1 MTGLGFNKMKNRI
14 NIDTGGSRR
23 GDVRSDT
30 IEEIRPSEDVELGIY
45 HAEEIQPDS
54 PEAEEKFN
62 AQLGKY
68 KASKKELMN
77 FSALWPIMVVFHV
90 VTATRTSLE
99 RSGSGG
105 ALFLA
110 GYIIQWVVNAVFI
123 SFIIAQALIAITA
136 KNQKYRLTYLFCRRY
151 LKKSFGG
158 RIEDVIGILGTLVHG
173 IYLLARVYSGVCEEG
188 TSMFKSQYCN
198 PVAASNSIPHDQV
211 LLLYSIPIVCQ
222 CLFRGISVEAI
233 VTSWIATIFFVL
245 FALIEVRGWL
255 QIWTLLYSIIF
266 MNISYEM
273 ERSYRVLY
281 VQRMKVEYS
290 TKVTERHKQN
300 ILKNSLS
307 IEVELREREHLQLRS
322 LMGNVAHDLKT
333 PLHSLEADL
342 EVLNVFISQIPS
354 NLLELVSVDF
364 QMKCGGDIIDPQS
377 ILQSLNSTCKFMEM
391 AINRS
396 QDFMRASNNIP
407 LVPTIET
414 LDLKAAIDMS
424 VACINQLQTVRP
436 IIAHPLEIGIC
447 SHIIS
452 DKHWLSENVL
462 CLLSN
467 AIKFGG
473 TGDVHVRVQVMNP
486 ITRKSASCD
495 AFSSHISLN
504 KKMIDLSQLGK
515 SDINLIHTAPLALDD
530 KIPPP
535 PSDGHDMV
543 LVTVED
549 TGVGITEEDQ
559 RNLFQPLRQTQRGA
573 GGAGLGLFCL
583 YKRTE
588 ALGGTAGVTSRT
600 DGQQGSMFWFTF
612 PYKPDF
618 VSAKVDAYIE
628 ADDEDQ
634 PVSLFKPRRVLIV
647 DDSLSILKVT
657 SRLLK
662 INGHT
667 ATTAAN
673 GSIGLEMLKNSIVN
687 NDFDMVLTD
696 IQMPVM
702 DGIEATVL
710 FRQFEKENMEMPG
723 FASKRCRKRMLIIGM
738 SATTDE
744 HSRLKA
750 LNAGVD
756 FFIPKPFVYKDLQML
771 LSTAGVLV
779 ATTVACKA

>member
-1 MTGLGFNKMKNRI
+1 MKNRI
-14 NIDTGGSRR
+14 NINTEGILR
-23 GDVRSDT
+23 GDVSLDT
-30 IEEIRPSEDVELGIY
+30 IEEIRPSEDAELGMC
-45 HAEEIQPDS
+45 HPEEIQSDS

-62 AQLGKY
+62 AQLGQY
-68 KASKKELMN
+68 KASKKELIN
-77 FSALWPIMVVFHV
+77 ISTLWPMMVVFHV

-105 ALFLA
+105 PLFLA
-110 GYIIQWVVNAVFI
+110 GYIVQWVVNFI
-123 SFIIAQALIAITA
+123 FMSFVIAQALIAITSR
-136 KNQKYRLTYLFCRRY
+136 NQKYRLTYLFCRRY
-151 LKKSFGG
+151 LKKAFCG

-173 IYLLARVYSGVCEEG
+173 IYLLARVYSGVCEES
-188 TSMFKSQYCN
+188 TNMFNSQYCN
-198 PVAASNSIPHDQV
+198 PVAGSNSIPHDQV
-211 LLLYSIPIVCQ
+211 LLLYAIPIVCQ
-222 CLFRGISVEAI
+222 CLFRGISVQAI
-233 VTSWIATIFFVL
+233 VTSWIATILFVL
-245 FALIEVRGWL
+245 FALIEVKGWL
-255 QIWTLLYSIIF
+255 QIWTLAYSIIF
-266 MNISYEM
+266 MNISHEI
-273 ERSYRVLY
+273 ERSYRVMY

-290 TKVTERHKQN
+290 AKVTERHKLNTQA
-300 ILKNSLS
+300 KSLS
-307 IEVELREREHLQLRS
+307 IEAELREREHLQLRS

-333 PLHSLEADL
+333 PLHSFEADL
-342 EVLNVFISQIPS
+342 EVLNVLICQIPS
-354 NLLELVSVDF
+354 NLLEIVSVDF
-364 QMKCGGDIIDPQS
+364 QNKCGGDILDPRS
-377 ILQSLNSTCKFMEM
+377 ILQSLNTTCKFMEM
-391 AINRS
+391 AISRS
-396 QDFMRASNNIP
+396 QDFMKASNNIP

-414 LDLKAAIDMS
+414 LDLKAAIDIS

-436 IIAHPLEIGIC
+436 IIAHPQEIGIC

-473 TGDVHVRVQVMNP
+473 TGDVDVRVQLMNP
-486 ITRKSASCD
+486 IIRKSASYG
-495 AFSSHISLN
+495 AFSAHFTSNQKIT
-504 KKMIDLSQLGK
+504 DLSQSGK
-515 SDINLIHTAPLALDD
+515 PDINLIHAAPLALDD
-530 KIPPP
+530 KTV
-535 PSDGHDMV
+535 V

-549 TGVGITEEDQ
+549 TGVGIKEED
-559 RNLFQPLRQTQRGA
+559 RKNLFQPTRQIQRGA
-573 GGAGLGLFCL
+573 GGAGHGLFCL

-618 VSAKVDAYIE
+618 ESAKVDAYIE
-628 ADDEDQ
+628 SVDEDQ
-634 PVSLFKPRRVLIV
+634 PMFLFKPRRVLIV

-667 ATTAAN
+667 VTTAAN

-710 FRQFEKENMEMPG
+710 FRQFEKENMEMPVC
-723 FASKRCRKRMLIIGM
+723 ASKRCRKRMLIIGM

-756 FFIPKPFVYKDLQML
+756 FFIPKPFVYKDLLLL
-771 LSTAGVLV
+771 LSTAGV
-779 ATTVACKA
+779 

>member
-1 MTGLGFNKMKNRI
+1 MSSARLGLNKMKNKILVNPEEIRCG
-14 NIDTGGSRR
+14 NAH
-23 GDVRSDT
+23 SDT
-30 IEEIRPSEDVELGIY
+30 VEEIRPSEDIESGVN
-45 HAEEIQPDS
+45 H
-54 PEAEEKFN
+54 EEKQSDFPDAVEN
-62 AQLGKY
+62 FITLEEEY
-68 KASKKELMN
+68 KTSKKELLN
-77 FSALWPIMVVFHV
+77 ISSLWPMMVVFHV
-90 VTATRTSLE
+90 AAATRSSLE
-99 RSGSGG
+99 RSGSAGP
-105 ALFLA
+105 LFLA
-110 GYIIQWVVNAVFI
+110 GFVIQWVESAIFI
-123 SFIIAQALIAITA
+123 SYLVAQAITA
-136 KNQKYRLTYLFCRRY
+136 WTPNSKRCSFTYLFYRKF
-151 LKKSFGG
+151 LMTAFGG
-158 RIEDVIGILGTLVHG
+158 RIEDVIGILGTILHG
-173 IYLLARVYSGVCEEG
+173 VYLLARVHVGECEDS
-188 TSMFKSQYCN
+188 TSIFESQYCN

-211 LLLYSIPIVCQ
+211 MLLYSIPIVCQ
-222 CLFRGISVEAI
+222 CVFRGISVEAV
-233 VTSWIATIFFVL
+233 VTSWIAIVFFVL
-245 FALIEVRGWL
+245 YALIEVRGWR
-255 QIWTLLYSIIF
+255 QIWTLAYVILF

-281 VQRMKVEYS
+281 IQRKKVAYS
-290 TKVTERHKQN
+290 TEVTERHKV
-300 ILKNSLS
+300 KMREKSLS
-307 IEVELREREHLQLRS
+307 IEAKLKEREALQLRS

-342 EVLNVFISQIPS
+342 EVLNVFISQIPR
-354 NLLELVSVDF
+354 NLLEKVSADF
-364 QMKCGGDIIDPQS
+364 QCKRGGDILDPRS
-377 ILQSLNSTCKFMEM
+377 ILQSLNSTCKFMGM

-414 LDLKAAIDMS
+414 VDLKAAINMS

-436 IIAHPLEIGIC
+436 IIAHPLELGIC

-473 TGDVHVRVQVMNP
+473 SGVVDVRVQVINST
-486 ITRKSASCD
+486 IRKSASYGVFT
-495 AFSSHISLN
+495 ALFSVNRTVTDISL
-504 KKMIDLSQLGK
+504 SAK
-515 SDINLIHTAPLALDD
+515 SDRGPAPLACDD

-535 PSDGHDMV
+535 PLDGQEMV

-549 TGVGITEEDQ
+549 TGVGITEED
-559 RNLFQPLRQTQRGA
+559 RNNLFQPLKQTQRGV

-583 YKRTE
+583 SKRTE

-600 DGQQGSMFWFTF
+600 DGKQGSMFWFTF

-618 VSAKVDAYIE
+618 VLAKVDAYIDSVSIE
-628 ADDEDQ
+628 ED
-634 PVSLFKPRRVLIV
+634 PPTCLFQPRRVLIV

-673 GSIGLEMLKNSIVN
+673 GLIGLEMLKKSMVN
-687 NDFDMVLTD
+687 DDFDMVLTD

-710 FRQFEKENMEMPG
+710 FRQFEKEWMEKENKMQPG
-723 FASKRCRKRMLIIGM
+723 CRMQRDRKKMLIIGM
-738 SATTDE
+738 SATTDD
-744 HSRLKA
+744 HSRLQA

-756 FFIPKPFVYKDLQML
+756 FFIPKPFAYKDLLLL
-771 LSTAGVLV
+771 LSSTAS
-779 ATTVACKA
+779 